1 MGLWGWVRG
10 GWNLGDSMRQMG
22 TGTQASTGVSRRWS
36 CGGVGPRGDPFP
48 SRFEL
53 DAFAAPSR
61 QGRAR
66 EQISSAF
73 KISQARRDGSLW
85 TVAAL
90 VLNEQSLEFPRGA
103 KAGRGG
109 GMLLNKLPCP
119 PSSPPFSGEGQAS
132 FSCPPT
138 SLTSSP
144 HWFSSE

>member
-1 MGLWGWVRG
+1 MEW
-10 GWNLGDSMRQMG
+10 
-22 TGTQASTGVSRRWS
+22 
-36 CGGVGPRGDPFP
+36 GPRGDPFP

-66 EQISSAF
+66 EQISSGHSRF
-73 KISQARRDGSLW
+73 HMARRDGSLW

-90 VLNEQSLEFPRGA
+90 VLNEKSLEFPRGA

-109 GMLLNKLPCP
+109 GMSQLNKLPCP
-119 PSSPPFSGEGQAS
+119 PSSPPFSERDRPLS
-132 FSCPPT
+132 PCPPT

-144 HWFSSE
+144 HWFASE